1 MASARTRPPVA
12 AKKTPK
18 PAAKKLPP
26 ELARNAQAKHDAR
39 IALLVAK
46 GQEAI
51 ALVTERRQDIASN
64 FLDVAD
70 ALQVLRSDGVPEA
83 LGRAS
88 FVEVCALDLDM
99 ALSKANRLIALA
111 ERMTRG
117 LVLELGQER
126 ASAILDLVDATPA
139 DDTPEQVF
147 TAKVKLPSG
156 EILDVGHASTNA
168 IREGAAELRRAR
180 PARGPGRTVTAEE
193 QATLAALLEQLRA
206 VPALRGVRARL
217 IAMGATH
224 GADIEVRAPLAVFA
238 QLVKT
243 LAKKG

>member
-1 MASARTRPPVA
+1 MARAPTTSPVA
-12 AKKTPK
+12 AKKTP
-18 PAAKKLPP
+18 AKKLPA
-26 ELARNAQAKHDAR
+26 ELVRNAKAKHDAR

-46 GQEAI
+46 GQKAI

-139 DDTPEQVF
+139 DDSPEHVF
-147 TAKVKLPSG
+147 SAKVTLPSG
-156 EILDVGHASTNA
+156 EILDVGAASTHA

-180 PARGPGRTVTAEE
+180 PGRGPGRTVTAEE
-193 QATLAALLEQLRA
+193 QATLAEMLERVRA
-206 VPALRGVRARL
+206 VPALSGVRARL
-217 IAMGATH
+217 IAMGAAH
-224 GADIEVRAPLAVFA
+224 GADIEVRVPLAAFA